1 MGDPETQVVMPM
13 MDCSL
18 YDLLN
23 ATLEKKLDTFNYK
36 NKSGFCVTVVLAAEG
51 YPLKYET
58 GNVINGLDKLKNDLV
73 FHAGTALSDKKF
85 IVSGGRVLN
94 TIGYG
99 SDLKTAIN
107 KAYKVINNVDFKNM
121 FFRTDIGK
129 KGLDY

>member
-1 MGDPETQVVMPM
+1 M
-13 MDCSL
+13 
-18 YDLLN
+18 
-23 ATLEKKLDTFNYK
+23 
-36 NKSGFCVTVVLAAEG
+36 AANG

-121 FFRTDIGK
+121 FFRKDIGK